1 MVRRLLLISLM
12 IAFISGCAPV
22 ISKQLMEQALPHL
35 TFADVMRGPD
45 SHRNQM
51 VIWSG
56 VIVKSENT
64 KEGTLIEVLQKMSD
78 SRGKPLD
85 VDRSEGRFLALYS
98 EYLDTAIYSK
108 GREVTIGGKV
118 IEKRVLPLG
127 EIEYA
132 YPVVLIKEIYL
143 WRPMKEDRWGHP
155 YWWYYPH
162 WWRYPYWHPYY

>member
-1 MVRRLLLISLM
+1 MARRLLFISLI

-22 ISKQLMEQALPHL
+22 ISKQIREQVSPQI
-35 TFADVMRGPD
+35 TFRDVLRDPD
-45 SHRNQM
+45 AYRNQM

-64 KEGTLIEVLQKMSD
+64 KEGTLIEVLQKATD

-85 VDRSEGRFLALYS
+85 VDKSGGRFLALHS

-108 GREVTIGGKV
+108 GREVTIAGKV
-118 IEKRVLPLG
+118 LEKRVLPLG

-132 YPVVLIKEIYL
+132 YPLALIKEVYL
-143 WRPMKEDRWGHP
+143 WKPVSEDRWGHP